1 MLLLFWKLQEH
12 VNISFGLSSIYFSF
26 LFIVSV
32 HLFSIFFGLRL
43 KRSAAIEGI
52 AISSLNAV
60 KIHLQSQFYF
70 FCVPVVGMDAARFL
84 KIKNSSTFPTTN
96 SSVAKVLIYDRL
108 AGVLGALVVA
118 LACLPFLQTSAY
130 IVGLIILSVLTFLF
144 IAYILFVILTRFTR
158 LRNILVSVIER
169 KSLNSLVK
177 LVLIEGALSSAFMS
191 ISVVL
196 GGFALGLDFDPI
208 MVVMGAS
215 IAMLANAVPI
225 NLFGL
230 GPAEL
235 AMGSIY
241 ILLGISVEVSLA
253 LVSLSFLGRLI
264 GAFEGASLEGVSDL
278 SSALQF
284 NGLTDLESEN

>member
-1 MLLLFWKLQEH
+1 M
-12 VNISFGLSSIYFSF
+12 
-26 LFIVSV
+26 
-32 HLFSIFFGLRL
+32 

-52 AISSLNAV
+52 AISFLNAV

-70 FCVPVVGMDAARFL
+70 FCVPIVGMDAARFF
-84 KIKNSSTFPTTN
+84 KIKNSCSFPTTN

-108 AGVLGALVVA
+108 AGVIGALVVA
-118 LACLPFLQTSAY
+118 LACLPFLQTSAH

-144 IAYILFVILTRFTR
+144 IACILIVMLARFTK

-169 KSLNSLVK
+169 KSLNSLIK
-177 LVLIEGALSSAFMS
+177 LVLIEGAMSSAFMS

-196 GGFALGLDFDPI
+196 GGFALGLEFDPI
-208 MVVMGAS
+208 IVVLGAS

-235 AMGSIY
+235 AMGSIF

-253 LVSLSFLGRLI
+253 LVSLSFLGRFI
-264 GAFEGASLEGVSDL
+264 GAFEGASLEGASDL
-278 SSALQF
+278 SSALKF
-284 NGLTDLESEN
+284 NRLDDLESGN